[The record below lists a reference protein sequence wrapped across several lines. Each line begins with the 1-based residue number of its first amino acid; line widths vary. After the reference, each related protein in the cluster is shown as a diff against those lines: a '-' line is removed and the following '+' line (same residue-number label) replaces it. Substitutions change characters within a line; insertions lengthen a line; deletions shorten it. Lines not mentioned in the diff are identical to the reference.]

1 MKSTGFFIN
10 LHKALVI
17 PLTVAAMVTFANYST
32 VMWLY
37 LAIHGTYSILW
48 LIKGRTYPDP
58 RFA

>member
-32 VMWLY
+32 VM
-37 LAIHGTYSILW
+37 
-48 LIKGRTYPDP
+48 
-58 RFA
+58 